1 MTTVNRASVC
11 VLVIGVAA
19 VGMLGAIAPTSGA
32 ATGVTG
38 TTVTPSTVSTGEATA
53 MSFSM
58 TVNGVDAS
66 DGTTDG
72 SVTLSFP
79 DSVTLT
85 GARVTKVAVGPN
97 TSDGSGVV
105 DAESGTVTVTWN
117 DAGGVSGENLSVAA
131 DVDGVVVTRT
141 GDAMAT
147 VAVDADA
154 SGSAEVTT
162 TAGTVTAVS
171 SGSDRSVTETPG
183 TLYFG
188 EHDVD
193 LTGIT
198 EVNAAGSAQQFY
210 GVSGDA
216 EGGIAETTDTQRV
229 NVTTANGF
237 ETGGYALNPSTETVQ
252 VSIVRPQVTDI
263 EISPGGTPSAV
274 DVANKS
280 IPRGTSQLTVS
291 ADRNFAEAENAT
303 VTVVDEDGVDVTE
316 QLTDSPTIT
325 GTTGSV
331 TLDVSNLDVE
341 MYNVTVE
348 GADDL
353 DSASQTVSVRVRD
366 AEKVISLSKTRV
378 TRGDSTI
385 VSIAGEPGA
394 VRYVRVAATD
404 LEDGVAVN
412 TPTARSVFDDT
423 EAVQS
428 IGADSDLGVVYAVVS
443 LDDDGLADMRIQTA
457 RVATKSIDVELA
469 EQLAGTSEDKAEL
482 TVTERRLAISEIQ
495 PTVVGEPLTVSGTA
509 VESNQVKLYAAA
521 DGSYVPLYND
531 EGELAEP
538 EVADDGTWES
548 EIETNRV
555 VDQPGTYRIA
565 AVADPGSAQLGSIEP
580 IDGETLRAFE
590 VRGTASLRM
599 QRGTLTANVSQTEIA
614 ATGDDEVKITG
625 TAVGQ
630 SDSVRVYLIGPRGR
644 FLGADGT
651 TGQSQTLDVN
661 DERFEQEYD
670 AFDTRGE
677 YTFIVVSRGRD
688 SEYASDY
695 GFGGATLQSDLTPQ
709 QAVETVNDE
718 YTGAGIDDQ
727 IVELTLQAETPSLTI
742 DDFTTNGEIAPKE
755 ATISGTS
762 NREDGT
768 PIFVEVTDDNQ
779 DVIASAEAEVNGT
792 TSEWSTRI
800 NLSDAETGSY
810 TLRVSDFQVSSDLE
824 FEIVDSRDTATQ
836 AISEEQIEVTAVE
849 STEKPTQ
856 EPVEE
861 TSSDPRDVSTT
872 STSAIGFH
880 ITTVFVA
887 LLLITL
893 SIVRRD

>member
-1 MTTVNRASVC
+1 
-11 VLVIGVAA
+11 
-19 VGMLGAIAPTSGA
+19 
-32 ATGVTG
+32 
-38 TTVTPSTVSTGEATA
+38 
-53 MSFSM
+53 
-58 TVNGVDAS
+58 
-66 DGTTDG
+66 
-72 SVTLSFP
+72 
-79 DSVTLT
+79 
-85 GARVTKVAVGPN
+85 
-97 TSDGSGVV
+97 
-105 DAESGTVTVTWN
+105 
-117 DAGGVSGENLSVAA
+117 
-131 DVDGVVVTRT
+131 
-141 GDAMAT
+141 
-147 VAVDADA
+147 
-154 SGSAEVTT
+154 
-162 TAGTVTAVS
+162 
-171 SGSDRSVTETPG
+171 
-183 TLYFG
+183 
-188 EHDVD
+188 
-193 LTGIT
+193 
-198 EVNAAGSAQQFY
+198 
-210 GVSGDA
+210 
-216 EGGIAETTDTQRV
+216 
-229 NVTTANGF
+229 
-237 ETGGYALNPSTETVQ
+237 
-252 VSIVRPQVTDI
+252 
-263 EISPGGTPSAV
+263 
-274 DVANKS
+274 
-280 IPRGTSQLTVS
+280 
-291 ADRNFAEAENAT
+291 
-303 VTVVDEDGVDVTE
+303 
-316 QLTDSPTIT
+316 
-325 GTTGSV
+325 
-331 TLDVSNLDVE
+331 
-341 MYNVTVE
+341 
-348 GADDL
+348 
-353 DSASQTVSVRVRD
+353 
-366 AEKVISLSKTRV
+366 
-378 TRGDSTI
+378 
-385 VSIAGEPGA
+385 
-394 VRYVRVAATD
+394 
-404 LEDGVAVN
+404 
-412 TPTARSVFDDT
+412 
-423 EAVQS
+423 
-428 IGADSDLGVVYAVVS
+428 
-443 LDDDGLADMRIQTA
+443 
-457 RVATKSIDVELA
+457 VELA

-695 GFGGATLQSDLTPQ
+695 GFGGAALQSDLTPQ
-709 QAVETVNDE
+709 QAVAIVNDE

-727 IVELTLQAETPSLTI
+727 VVELTLQAETPSLTI

-755 ATISGTS
+755 AAISGTS

-824 FEIVDSRDTATQ
+824 FEIVDSRDTATR

-849 STEKPTQ
+849 STETPTQ

-861 TSSDPRDVSTT
+861 TNSDPRDVSTT
-872 STSAIGFH
+872 STSAVGFH

-893 SIVRRD
+893 SIVRCD